1 MKLEVYLSELTAQL
15 QCRGVGDDE
24 IVGIIAEVETHLVES
39 DESPVDAF
47 GPAAQYAEKMAV
59 FAENRTTTEPT
70 ASTASTKP
78 TEQWHHRTFRATAL
92 DEMGTLKWAGEEG
105 WELVDVG
112 AWALFCRRP
121 VDMTRANR
129 WEYKRRTGTHR
140 RIIAEEMA
148 SGEWEPCGN
157 WIVFHY
163 FKRKVG
169 TVG

>member
-1 MKLEVYLSELTAQL
+1 MKREAYLSELTAQL

-24 IVGIIAEVETHLVES
+24 IVGIIAEVETHLVDS

-59 FAENRTTTEPT
+59 FAESRTDD
-70 ASTASTKP
+70 KP
-78 TEQWHHRTFRATAL
+78 TEQWHRRTFRATAL

-121 VDMTRANR
+121 VDMTQANR

-148 SGEWEPCGN
+148 SGEWKPCGN

-163 FKRKVG
+163 FKRKAGAVG
-169 TVG
+169 